1 MSPERYRLDL
11 DGVDLRDRRGRV
23 VCIVRLRTR
32 QGLVLRLPESTDVTV
47 PWSLVQEARLDLM
60 HGRVLVRFTPQAVSA
75 LSWLQAETELTGE
88 WTDRCDFDGV
98 PR

>member
-1 MSPERYRLDL
+1 MSADRYRLDL

-47 PWSLVQEARLDLM
+47 PWSLVQEARLDLV
-60 HGRVLVRFTPQAVSA
+60 HGRMVVRFAPAAAAA
-75 LSWLQAETELTGE
+75 LSWLQAETELSGD
-88 WTDRCDFDGV
+88 WTDRCDLDG
-98 PR
+98 PPA